1 MLRLAVSRLPQ
12 AQLIAGLAA
21 IVGPTRVSTEL
32 PDLVAY
38 SADFWPKMQIWKL
51 GGEPE
56 RYPPDCVV
64 WPGTEAEVQ
73 DVVRF
78 CAKHSIPLIPYGGGS
93 GVCGGTVPLSGGV
106 VVDVKRL
113 RAITHIDRE
122 SHTVTAGGG
131 IIGQHLEDRLA
142 AAGFT
147 LGHFPS
153 SIMCSTLGGWL
164 ATRSGGQFSS
174 RYGKIEDMVTSLR
187 VVLADGSVLD
197 TADRS
202 EGDPDWTQVMVGSEG
217 TLGFITSGTLRI
229 HPAPASRYFRGFKF
243 HTLHD
248 ALVAMRL
255 VMQAG
260 LEPVVLR
267 LYDPFDSMIALGKS
281 ESPGD
286 DRESAGVRAVVER
299 MTHWAADRREA
310 VRSTGITRR
319 FRRAAGRKAIAA
331 ALSVPSVINRLAEAV
346 PSQCLLI
353 IGFEGPDE
361 SVQRSAWRSRQ
372 ILLDAD
378 GVDAGSQI
386 GETWLAKR
394 HAVAFKQARIY
405 QADSF
410 VDTMEVATT
419 WDRLPQLYDSVRR
432 AVTPHAFIMA
442 HFSHAYREGCS
453 IYFTFAA
460 HRPTA
465 ERSAALYDTIWD
477 AALQATQKAG
487 GTASHHHGVGVAKKH
502 AMAQEHGEMLR
513 VWRALKDA
521 LDPQGI
527 MNPGKLFPDN
537 AGGQ

>member
-1 MLRLAVSRLPQ
+1 MSRLPQ

-21 IVGPTRVSTEL
+21 IVGPSRVSTEL

-38 SADFWPKMQIWKL
+38 SADFWPKLQIWKM

-64 WPGTEAEVQ
+64 WPGDEAEVQ
-73 DVVRF
+73 AVVSF
-78 CAKHSIPLIPYGGGS
+78 CAQHTIPLIPYGGGS

-106 VVDVKRL
+106 IVDLKRI
-113 RAITHIDRE
+113 RAITRIDRA
-122 SHTVTAGGG
+122 SQSVTAGGG

-142 AAGFT
+142 AAGYT

-174 RYGKIEDMVTSLR
+174 RYGKVEDMVASLR

-202 EGDPDWTQVMVGSEG
+202 DGDPDWTQLIVGSEG
-217 TLGFITSGTLRI
+217 ALGFITSATLRV
-229 HPAPASRYFRGFKF
+229 HPKPESRYFRGFKF

-248 ALVAMRL
+248 GLTAMRL
-255 VMQAG
+255 LMQAG
-260 LEPVVLR
+260 LKPVVLR
-267 LYDPFDSMIALGKS
+267 LYDPFDSRIALGKS
-281 ESPGD
+281 ASAGD
-286 DRESAGVRAVVER
+286 DPRSPAVREGIERMTRWAAERRESAPRVGLA
-299 MTHWAADRREA
+299 RRLQ
-310 VRSTGITRR
+310 
-319 FRRAAGRKAIAA
+319 RAAGRKAIAA
-331 ALSVPSVINRLAEAV
+331 ALSVPSLLNRLAETV

-361 SVQRSAWRSRQ
+361 AVQRSAWRSRQ

-378 GVDAGSQI
+378 GIDAGSQI
-386 GETWLAKR
+386 GETWLEKR
-394 HAVAFKQARIY
+394 HAVAFKAARIY
-405 QADSF
+405 QAGSF

-419 WDRLPQLYDSVRR
+419 WDRLPRLYDSVRH
-432 AVTPHAFIMA
+432 AVSPHAFIMA

-453 IYFTFAA
+453 IYFTFAG

-477 AALQATQKAG
+477 AALQAAHAAG
-487 GTASHHHGVGVAKKH
+487 GTMSHHHGVGVSKKH
-502 AMAQEHGEMLR
+502 AMALEHGEMLR

-537 AGGQ
+537 AGGL

>member
-1 MLRLAVSRLPQ
+1 MSRLPQ

-21 IVGPTRVSTEL
+21 IVGPSRVSTEL

-64 WPGTEAEVQ
+64 WPDDEAEVQ
-73 DVVRF
+73 AVVSF
-78 CAKHSIPLIPYGGGS
+78 CAQHAIPLIPYGGGS

-106 VVDVKRL
+106 VVDLKRI
-113 RAITHIDRE
+113 RAITRIDRA
-122 SHTVTAGGG
+122 SQTVTACGG

-142 AAGFT
+142 AAGYT

-164 ATRSGGQFSS
+164 ATRSAGQFSS
-174 RYGKIEDMVTSLR
+174 RYGKIEDMVISLR

-202 EGDPDWTQVMVGSEG
+202 EGDPDWTQVIVGSEG
-217 TLGFITSGTLRI
+217 TLGFITAATLRVY
-229 HPAPASRYFRGFKF
+229 PAPASRYFRGFKF

-248 ALVAMRL
+248 ALAAMRL

-281 ESPGD
+281 GAPSDADHHPRGL
-286 DRESAGVRAVVER
+286 RETLER
-299 MTHWAADRREA
+299 MTHWAAEHRDPNPR
-310 VRSTGITRR
+310 VSVTRR
-319 FRRAAGRKAIAA
+319 LRRGAGRNAMAA
-331 ALSVPSVINRLAEAV
+331 ALSVPSLLNRLAESV

-378 GVDAGSQI
+378 GSDAGSQI

-405 QADSF
+405 QANSF

-419 WDRLPQLYDSVRR
+419 WDRLPRLYDAVRR

-477 AALQATQKAG
+477 AALQAAQQAG
-487 GTASHHHGVGVAKKH
+487 GTASHHHGVGVSKKH
-502 AMAQEHGEMLR
+502 AMALEHGEMLR

-527 MNPGKLFPDN
+527 MNPGKLFPDH
-537 AGGQ
+537 AGGL